1 MSGKRLISLIMTF
14 ILLIVICGCSNDKN
28 APQESTAPAESVTEE
43 YISSTKA
50 ETDTSTT
57 ESTTESTTKRQVVP
71 STKPVKPAEST
82 TNDLP
87 PYVYK
92 IKVLTPPHI
101 TTYHVGDE
109 FTADGLKVQAYFHN
123 GTTAD
128 VTDAVSF
135 ANNLD
140 AVMSTPGVKRI
151 NVEYVDFDT
160 NLVTTYFTITVK
172 ESLTEPTETT
182 EMVENPENTETTEPT
197 EVTEPTEITETTN
210 EDVSSTI
217 DP

>member
-1 MSGKRLISLIMTF
+1 M
-14 ILLIVICGCSNDKN
+14 
-28 APQESTAPAESVTEE
+28 
-43 YISSTKA
+43 
-50 ETDTSTT
+50 
-57 ESTTESTTKRQVVP
+57 
-71 STKPVKPAEST
+71 
-82 TNDLP
+82 
-87 PYVYK
+87 
-92 IKVLTPPHI
+92 
-101 TTYHVGDE
+101 GDE
-109 FTADGLKVQAYFHN
+109 FSTDGLKVQAYFHN
-123 GTTAD
+123 GTSAD

-160 NLVTTYFTITVK
+160 NLVTTSFTITVK

-182 EMVENPENTETTEPT
+182 ETVENPENTETTEPT